1 MIFVFL
7 FLTLL
12 TLYGRLPTP
21 VFWPGEFHGLYSP
34 WGHKEPD
41 TTEQLSLHVFSSWQS
56 LSPLTSLQ
64 MTQFHSFF
72 YDWVIFCLRMYHI
85 FFIYTSVGGRLGCFH
100 VLAIINST
108 AMNIDIPVFFSGI
121 TSFSGSI
128 ASSGITGPYGSFI
141 FSFPLRNLHT
151 VLHNEC
157 IIQCECIMYI
167 HTNSTEGF
175 PFLNTFSSIYCL

>member
-1 MIFVFL
+1 MGSQRARNDWETFTSRLLFMTVSKSIDVSTNDPVSFL
-7 FLTLL
+7 
-12 TLYGRLPTP
+12 
-21 VFWPGEFHGLYSP
+21 
-34 WGHKEPD
+34 
-41 TTEQLSLHVFSSWQS
+41 
-56 LSPLTSLQ
+56 
-64 MTQFHSFF
+64 F

-85 FFIYTSVGGRLGCFH
+85 FFIYTSVGGQLGCFH

-121 TSFSGSI
+121 TSFSGYI